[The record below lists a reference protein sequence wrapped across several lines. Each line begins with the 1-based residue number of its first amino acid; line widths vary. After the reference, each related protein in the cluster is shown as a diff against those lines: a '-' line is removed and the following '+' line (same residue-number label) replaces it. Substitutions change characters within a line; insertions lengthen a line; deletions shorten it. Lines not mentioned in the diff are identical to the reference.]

1 MMKLENHIFATTI
14 LKSDSGN
21 HHQQTLNL
29 RGEGLILNRV
39 LITYQGIPL
48 QIPISLERNTSKY
61 SRETE

>member
-1 MMKLENHIFATTI
+1 MMKLENHICATTI

-21 HHQQTLNL
+21 HQQAQNL
-29 RGEGLILNRV
+29 RGEGLIINRV

-48 QIPISLERNTSKY
+48 QIPISLEKNKSKY